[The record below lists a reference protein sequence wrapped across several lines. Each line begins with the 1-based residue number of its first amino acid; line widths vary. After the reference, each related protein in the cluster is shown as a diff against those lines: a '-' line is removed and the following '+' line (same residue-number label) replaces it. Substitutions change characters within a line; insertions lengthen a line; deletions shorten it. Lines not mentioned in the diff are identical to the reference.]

1 MNKINKT
8 KKGNISILQIAII
21 VLSIYLVFTF
31 VKQQI
36 DIKELSKQN
45 QVADKELKTLKSDI
59 KDLETKIDKSDTI
72 EYIEKISREELDML
86 KPHEL
91 IYKDKNK
98 AKKQRNVKP
107 D

>member
-1 MNKINKT
+1 MNKKNKN
-8 KKGNISILQIAII
+8 KRGNISILKVAII

-31 VKQQI
+31 IKQQME
-36 DIKELSKQN
+36 IKDLSKQN
-45 QVADKELKTLKSDI
+45 EVADKELKTLKADI

-91 IYKDKNK
+91 IYKDK
-98 AKKQRNVKP
+98 AKKKNDIKS

>member
-1 MNKINKT
+1 MNKKNKN
-8 KKGNISILQIAII
+8 KRVNISILQAAII

-31 VKQQI
+31 IKQQI
-36 DIKELSKQN
+36 EIKDLSKQN
-45 QVADKELKTLKSDI
+45 EVADQELKTLNEDI
-59 KDLETKIDKSDTI
+59 KDLETKIKKSDTI

-91 IYKDKNK
+91 IYKDK
-98 AKKQRNVKP
+98 AKKQNDIKS

>member
-1 MNKINKT
+1 MNKKNKN
-8 KKGNISILQIAII
+8 KRGNISILQVAII

-31 VKQQI
+31 IKQQME
-36 DIKELSKQN
+36 IKDLSKQN
-45 QVADKELKTLKSDI
+45 EVADKELKTLKADI

-91 IYKDKNK
+91 IYKDK
-98 AKKQRNVKP
+98 AKKKNDIKS